1 LILLLFFLA
10 AVCVLVAQHPFVTYP
25 LSLVLWNRVQP
36 VPLIPVAADTW
47 PTLSVLCCCYN
58 EEGVIADKIE
68 NGFEAAS
75 RYPGKVEFLYFSDGS
90 NDRTAEIFLSYG
102 ERIKPVIAAER
113 AGKSVGIRELSSR
126 ASGDILVFTDANT
139 FIAADSLVELAKV
152 FQDDK
157 VGGASGRLLYTN
169 PDASDTANVNS
180 VYWKLEETIK
190 TLESVTGSTMGADG
204 AFFAIRKQL
213 HRPCPPDIIDDMH
226 TSLNVVLEKWRFIS
240 APSVRTFEKTPT
252 SSMDEF
258 QRKIRIACRAFNC
271 YRLLSPRINAAGGE
285 IVYKFYSHKVARWL
299 SLCFIV
305 LGGAFGIAALVL
317 SGRPLVAAA
326 VVGVLLVCALLGA
339 MGIRPFSRLNEIVLS
354 LVAVSLGVVESLR
367 GKRYQTWKI
376 ARSGR

>member
-1 LILLLFFLA
+1 MILLLFFLA

-25 LSLVLWNRVQP
+25 LSLVLWNKVQP
-36 VPLIPVAADTW
+36 APLAPAAPDSW

-58 EEGVIADKIE
+58 EEGVIAEKIE
-68 NGFEAAS
+68 NGFEAAA

-90 NDRTAEIFLSYG
+90 SDRTAEIFLSYG
-102 ERIKPVIAAER
+102 DRIKPVIAAER
-113 AGKSVGIRELSSR
+113 AGKSVGIRELSGR
-126 ASGDILVFTDANT
+126 ASGEILVFTDANT
-139 FIAADSLVELAKV
+139 FIAADALVELAKV
-152 FQDDK
+152 FQDER

-180 VYWKLEETIK
+180 IYWKLEETIK

-271 YRLLSPRINAAGGE
+271 YRLLSPRINGAGAE

-299 SLCFIV
+299 SLCFVV
-305 LGGAFGIAALVL
+305 LGGAFGLAALLL
-317 SGRPLVAAA
+317 SGKPLIAGVI
-326 VVGVLLVCALLGA
+326 VGVLLLGALLGVA
-339 MGIRPFSRLNEIVLS
+339 GVRPFSRLNEIVLS
-354 LVAVSLGVVESLR
+354 LVAVTLGVVESLR